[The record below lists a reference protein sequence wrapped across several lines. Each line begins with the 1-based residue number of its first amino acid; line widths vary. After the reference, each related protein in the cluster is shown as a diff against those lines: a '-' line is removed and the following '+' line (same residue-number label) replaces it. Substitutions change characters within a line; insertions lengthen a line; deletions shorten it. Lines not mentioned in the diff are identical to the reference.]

1 MISLRAETPENVP
14 AIHRINETAFERPNE
29 ADLVGFLDAVQ
40 TAPVILTE
48 GAIIERLRR
57 DATVVL
63 DPHVLHAGFLYAERG
78 REALRRLYR
87 QYLDIGSAFD
97 LPMMVCTPTWRA
109 NPDRLRQAG
118 LAHQDVNGDAV
129 RFVASIRDEYGAYA
143 TRVFVGGLLG
153 CAGDAYRPHE
163 GLSADQ
169 AAAFH
174 EAQARALAAA
184 GADFLLAATLPNVAE
199 AQGVAMAMRDCP
211 IPYLLSF
218 VLGRDGK
225 VLDETPLHDAVTAI
239 DAAVSPRPLC
249 YLVNCVHPTVFE
261 AALGSMPARLRHVND
276 RVIGLQANASAKSPE
291 ELEGLSYVDADPPE
305 VLADGMARVY
315 RRFGTKI
322 LGGCCGTDH
331 RHIEWIARR
340 AAECARPNV

>member
-1 MISLRAETPENVP
+1 VP
-14 AIHRINETAFERPNE
+14 GEATAGAYRGLKG
-29 ADLVGFLDAVQ
+29 ALVGFLDAVQ
-40 TAPVILTE
+40 TTPLLLTE
-48 GAIIERLRR
+48 GAVIERLRR
-57 DATVVL
+57 DQTVVL
-63 DPHVLHAGFLYAERG
+63 DPHVLHAGFIYDERG

-87 QYLDIGSAFD
+87 EYVDIGAAFD

-109 NPDRLRQAG
+109 NPVRLQHAH
-118 LAHQDVNGDAV
+118 LAHRDVNGDGV
-129 RFVASIRDEYGAYA
+129 RFVTSIRDEYGAYA
-143 TRVFVGGLLG
+143 KRVFIGGLLG
-153 CAGDAYRPHE
+153 CAGDAYKPAE
-163 GLSADQ
+163 GLSADR
-169 AAAFH
+169 AAEFH
-174 EAQARALAAA
+174 DAQARALTAA

-199 AQGVAMAMRDCP
+199 AQGLAMAMRNCP

-225 VLDETPLHDAVTAI
+225 VLDGTPLHDAVTAI

-261 AALGSMPARLRHVND
+261 AALESAASRSRDVVT
-276 RVIGLQANASAKSPE
+276 RVVGVQANASAKSPD
-291 ELEGLSYVDADPPE
+291 ELEGLSYLDADAPE

-340 AAECARPNV
+340 VTKSARPSV

>member
-1 MISLRAETPENVP
+1 VCRGLKD
-14 AIHRINETAFERPNE
+14 
-29 ADLVGFLDAVQ
+29 DLVGFLDAVQ
-40 TAPVILTE
+40 TAPLILTE
-48 GAIIERLRR
+48 GAVIERLRR
-57 DATVVL
+57 DSTL
-63 DPHVLHAGFLYAERG
+63 TIDPHVLHAGFIYEERG

-87 QYLDIGSAFD
+87 QYLDIGAAFD

-118 LAHQDVNGDAV
+118 LAPRDVNGDAV

-153 CAGDAYRPHE
+153 CAGDAYRPAE

-184 GADFLLAATLPNVAE
+184 GADFLLAATLPNAGE
-199 AQGVAMAMRDCP
+199 AKGIAMAMAECSV
-211 IPYLLSF
+211 PYLLSF

-225 VLDETPLHDAVTAI
+225 VLDGTSLHDAVGGI

-249 YLVNCVHPTVFE
+249 YMVNCVHPTVFE
-261 AALGSMPARLRHVND
+261 AALGAAVSHSPHVND

-340 AAECARPNV
+340 AAEYARPNA